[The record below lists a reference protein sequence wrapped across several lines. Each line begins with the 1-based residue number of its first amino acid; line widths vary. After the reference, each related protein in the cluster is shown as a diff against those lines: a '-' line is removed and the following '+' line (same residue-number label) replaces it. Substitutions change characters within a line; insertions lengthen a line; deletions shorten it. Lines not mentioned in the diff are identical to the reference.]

1 MTIFFRPEASGPAR
15 SGALAD
21 PSQSPARTM
30 PHPLLRLRY
39 MLLVGFLIAIL
50 CPMLVRQITT
60 SVALTQPTQYNTA
73 LGGCI
78 ALFLGVLGYRRLH
91 VFPGIAAGGYIVMS
105 LSAMFGI
112 LAVCFFMMRIDYS
125 RVQFLSSYVLSVF
138 VYLAIHQK
146 ITIHRR
152 LCLGVVPSP
161 STAALPSLASVNW
174 ITLTLDARYPPAD
187 VDAIVADLH
196 VDHAPAWDAQITQFV
211 LSGIPVYH
219 VRQALEQISG
229 RVEIHHLSENTL
241 GSLNPNDVYLKI
253 KALTDG
259 VIAAILLLILSPL
272 LLMVC
277 IAVRLDSPGPAMF
290 RQRRIGYRG
299 QPFTVYKIRTMRVE
313 SASETK
319 SDDHARQAAMTKVG
333 DPRITRLGG
342 FLRRSRIDE
351 LPQLINIVKGEMSL
365 IGPRP
370 EAEMLSKWYEKEIP
384 FYHYRHLIKP
394 GVTGWAQI
402 NQGHV
407 TDVADVQEKL
417 HLDFYYVKNFSFWLD
432 ILIAVRTARTM
443 VTGHGAR

>member
-1 MTIFFRPEASGPAR
+1 MTISFRPESSSPAQ

-21 PSQSPARTM
+21 PNQNPSRTVS
-30 PHPLLRLRY
+30 HPLLRLRY
-39 MLLVGFLIAIL
+39 MLLVGFVVAIL
-50 CPMLVRQITT
+50 FPMLVRQITT

-78 ALFLGVLGYRRLH
+78 ALVLGVLSYRRLH

-125 RVQFLSSYVLSVF
+125 RVQFLSSYVLSVC

-146 ITIHRR
+146 VTTHRR
-152 LCLGVVPSP
+152 LRLGVVPSAG
-161 STAALPSLASVNW
+161 TAALPRFESVEW
-174 ITLTLDARYPPAD
+174 IALTLEALHPPAD

-196 VDHAPAWDAQITQFV
+196 VDHAPAWDAQITRFV

-219 VRQALEQISG
+219 LRQALEQISG

-253 KALTDG
+253 KALADG
-259 VIAAILLLILSPL
+259 VIATMLLVVLSPL
-272 LLMVC
+272 ILLVSA
-277 IAVRLDSPGPAMF
+277 AVRLDSPGPALF

-299 QPFTVYKIRTMRVE
+299 QPFTVYKIRTMHMQ
-313 SASETK
+313 SASDAA
-319 SDDHARQAAMTKVG
+319 SDDHARQAAMTKAG

-342 FLRRSRIDE
+342 FLRRSRLDE

-370 EAEMLSKWYEKEIP
+370 EAETLSKWYEKEIP

-432 ILIAVRTARTM
+432 ILIAVRTSRTM
-443 VTGHGAR
+443 MTGHGAR

>member
-1 MTIFFRPEASGPAR
+1 MTISFRPPSSRSAQ

-21 PSQSPARTM
+21 PNRSPARTV

-39 MLLVGFLIAIL
+39 MLLVGFVVAIL

-60 SVALTQPTQYNTA
+60 DVALTQPTQYNTA
-73 LGGCI
+73 SGGFI

-112 LAVCFFMMRIDYS
+112 LAVAFFMMRIDYS
-125 RVQFLSSYVLSVF
+125 RVQFLSSYVLSV
-138 VYLAIHQK
+138 VIYLAIHQK
-146 ITIHRR
+146 IAANRR
-152 LCLGVVPSP
+152 LCLGVVPSS
-161 STAALPSLASVNW
+161 STSALPDLPTVNW
-174 ITLTLDARYPPAD
+174 IMLTLDEQDPPAD

-196 VDHAPAWDAQITQFV
+196 VDHAAAWDARITRFV

-219 VRQALEQISG
+219 FRQALEQISG

-253 KALTDG
+253 KALADG
-259 VIAAILLLILSPL
+259 IIAAILLVILSPL
-272 LLMVC
+272 IVMTG
-277 IAVRLDSPGPAMF
+277 IAVRLDSPGPALF

-299 QPFTVYKIRTMRVE
+299 QPFTVYKIRTMRSD
-313 SASETK
+313 SASGTG

-333 DPRITRLGG
+333 DSRITRLGG
-342 FLRRSRIDE
+342 FLRRSRLDE

-370 EAEMLSKWYEKEIP
+370 EAETLSKWYEKEIP

-443 VTGHGAR
+443 ITGHGAR